1 MRNFIQTHFKS
12 LSFSLLIALLF
23 VMFSLKLFDA
33 PLKNSVCKNG
43 IVSFELAH
51 NLDRSE
57 SILHSWNLHA
67 KINAGLSLGID
78 FLFLILY
85 STFIGLLIY
94 QINYKLWFNRPFYPY
109 GKIFIWLAFLA
120 AFFDVIENI
129 SLIRLLNGHLS
140 ELWSKVA
147 YFSASIKFSF
157 IAIIIL
163 YLLINWFLWLYKKFF
178 GLNDSYFK
186 IS

>member
-1 MRNFIQTHFKS
+1 MKNFIQAHFKS
-12 LSFSLLIALLF
+12 LSFSLLMALMM
-23 VMFSLKLFDA
+23 VMFSLNSFDV

-51 NLDRSE
+51 SLDRSE
-57 SILHSWNLHA
+57 AIMNSWNLQA

-94 QINYKLWFNRPFYPY
+94 HINYKLWFNRPFYKY
-109 GKIFIWLAFLA
+109 GKIFIWLVFLA

-129 SLIRLLNGHLS
+129 SLIQLLNGQLS
-140 ELWSKVA
+140 ESWPKVA
-147 YFSASIKFSF
+147 YISATIKFCLVTIS
-157 IAIIIL
+157 IL
-163 YLLINWFLWLYKKFF
+163 YLLINWLLWLYKKTFV
-178 GLNDSYFK
+178 LKDNHILK
-186 IS
+186 

>member
-1 MRNFIQTHFKS
+1 MKNFIQAHFKF
-12 LSFSLLIALLF
+12 LSFSFLIALLI
-23 VMFSLKLFDA
+23 VMFSLNSFDA

-51 NLDRSE
+51 TRDRSE
-57 SILHSWNLHA
+57 AILHSWDPQA

-109 GKIFIWLAFLA
+109 GKVFIWLVFLA

-147 YFSASIKFSF
+147 YLSAIIKFSF
-157 IAIIIL
+157 VSIGIL
-163 YLLINWFLWLYKKFF
+163 YLLINWSLWVYKKFF
-178 GLNDSYFK
+178 GLNDGRILK
-186 IS
+186 